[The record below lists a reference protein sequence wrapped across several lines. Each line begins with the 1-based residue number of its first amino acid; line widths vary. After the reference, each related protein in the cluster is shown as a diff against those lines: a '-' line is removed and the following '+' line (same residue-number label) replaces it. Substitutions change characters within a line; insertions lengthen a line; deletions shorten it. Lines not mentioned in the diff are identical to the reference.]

1 MARQVRPWLVKPAR
15 VEAPRVRA
23 IDWGP
28 NQRIPSG
35 TAAMPHQS
43 PNVRLQSLPLRHRL
57 TDPWQSRGV
66 HVRPYLAFKDSESSL
81 QRTGLRDNAFADH
94 FERLSHLRG

>member
-1 MARQVRPWLVKPAR
+1 MMARQVRPWLAKPAW

-23 IDWGP
+23 IDWGS

-57 TDPWQSRGV
+57 LTTGKAGASMYDPMLRV
-66 HVRPYLAFKDSESSL
+66 TARESNGMDAPT
-81 QRTGLRDNAFADH
+81 RNGIYVPKWKR
-94 FERLSHLRG
+94 

>member
-1 MARQVRPWLVKPAR
+1 MMARQVRPWLAKPVR

-57 TDPWQSRGV
+57 LTTGKAGASMYDPLLPV
-66 HVRPYLAFKDSESSL
+66 VR
-81 QRTGLRDNAFADH
+81 
-94 FERLSHLRG
+94 